1 MIVEYDYKPYVHHLT
16 QTGTF
21 SYTPPGNGNNKGF
34 IYIAGLDSTTGVPI
48 LPTVTCLTPDKSE
61 IVLNI
66 MQLNQLSISAE
77 SGSFNDMFLQF
88 KRMFSTGSISTNIS
102 FLPDITSTSTASG
115 SYFFPI
121 TYRKLNFNITSID
134 LKPIIITLY

>member
-1 MIVEYDYKPYVHHLT
+1 MIVDYNYKPYVHYLT

-34 IYIAGLDSTTGVPI
+34 IYVAGLDSVTTFSI
-48 LPTVTCLTPDKSE
+48 LPTITCLQPDKSE
-61 IVLNI
+61 IVLDI
-66 MQLNQLSISAE
+66 MKLNLVNNPAA

-88 KRMFSTGSISTNIS
+88 RRMISTGNILTNIS
-102 FLPDITSTSTASG
+102 FLPDTDGSSSATG

-121 TYRKLNFNITSID
+121 TYRKLNFNITTIA